1 MEIVLTQNVESLGS
15 TGTVVRVKSGYA
27 RNYLF
32 PNSLAVRATQANLKL
47 VADIARREVVEV
59 DKIKGELG
67 ELAQR
72 LGKVSLSATVTVG
85 EEDKVFGSVTTQI
98 ISDLLKENGFEI
110 YKKDILLDEPLK
122 ALGEYAVDVK
132 LGHGVTGT
140 VTVWVVKA

>member
-47 VADIARREVVEV
+47 VADIARREEVEV

-67 ELAQR
+67 ELALR

-98 ISDLLKENGFEI
+98 IADLLKENGFKI